1 MSVVTPEQVTI
12 EILRAFSKYTNIEA
26 VCHYALTRILGMC
39 GLRHGFLAHR
49 KYPDSDRQFVVA
61 LQDPPPRKFECFEI
75 GDDIGEYQR
84 EDTGPIIREV
94 FTYGGNDKGVL
105 CLFNDFCQSNTHIH
119 KQLLGI
125 SCALSCCLT
134 NAGCLTRLHQTHETF
149 LATMSHEIRSPLN
162 GIVGMAR
169 LLRKAGS
176 LNQEEQ
182 DWANVTFSC
191 AIQLVEVISDLL
203 DFSRLDSNK
212 VELKNEPLNVSE
224 CIQTAMD
231 VVYLKSKQKGLSL
244 QSEVDRHGPQVVMGD
259 AKRLRQILVN
269 LLVNAIK
276 FTLKGTIVVR
286 AHVKN
291 KHLWVEVED
300 TGTGIEPRHLK
311 RVFSSFVQVSESA
324 TGSENEGGLGLG
336 LWICRKLVK
345 LMKGSISIRPC
356 DSKTAGTTVS
366 FNIPVVAVDESDS
379 RNRTYSL
386 EQTSHLV
393 QNKTAVIVDSDNARQ
408 LSLFGVLVKLR
419 MVPVAFGTVEEAVQ
433 YTAQQ
438 QFAFDIAFV
447 ETHLVERWESCF
459 ESRGVPLV
467 SIGACP
473 SQSISVQG
481 QIMNTSLNLVKALVH
496 DIFQSLPVPRH
507 KRQFSICDARKR
519 LRIMVVEDVP
529 HNVKVM
535 VKTLESLHYTD
546 VCVAHNGFEA
556 LDRVKEHAFDVVFM
570 DLRMPGLDGLTVARC
585 ILQHSEGTQN
595 TVIVPMTAFVTDQ
608 DRERCRAAGMSCF
621 LEKPIDVTALK
632 NILNFVQS
640 SKED

>member
-1 MSVVTPEQVTI
+1 MSAVTPEQVTI

-39 GLRHGFLAHR
+39 GLRHGFLTHR

-61 LQDPPPRKFECFEI
+61 LQDPPPRKFESFEI

-84 EDTGPIIREV
+84 EDTGPVIREV

-105 CLFNDFCQSNTHIH
+105 CLFNDFHQSNAHIH

-169 LLRKAGS
+169 LLRKADS

-231 VVYLKSKQKGLSL
+231 VVYLKSQQKGLSL
-244 QSEVDRHGPQVVMGD
+244 KSEVDRHGPQVVMGD

-276 FTLKGTIVVR
+276 FTVKGTIVVR

-291 KHLWVEVED
+291 KHLWVDVED
-300 TGTGIEPRHLK
+300 TGTGIDPRHLK
-311 RVFSSFVQVSESA
+311 RVFSSFVQIPENA
-324 TGSENEGGLGLG
+324 TENNHEGGLGLG

-345 LMKGSISIRPC
+345 LMRGSISIRPC
-356 DSKTAGTTVS
+356 SARDSGTIVS

-393 QNKTAVIVDSDNARQ
+393 QNKTVMIIDSDNARQ
-408 LSLFGVLVKLR
+408 LSLFGILVKLK
-419 MVPVAFGTVEEAVQ
+419 MVPVACATVEEAVQ
-433 YTAQQ
+433 YTSDQK
-438 QFAFDIAFV
+438 FAFDIAFV
-447 ETHLVERWESCF
+447 ESHLVERWESCF

-507 KRQFSICDARKR
+507 KRQFSQYDNTSR
-519 LRIMVVEDVP
+519 LRILVVEDVP
-529 HNVKVM
+529 HNIKVM

-556 LDRVKEHAFDVVFM
+556 LDRVKDRAFDVVFM

-585 ILQHSEGTQN
+585 ILQNNEATP
-595 TVIVPMTAFVTDQ
+595 VIVPMTAFVTDK

-632 NILNFVQS
+632 NVLNFVQS
-640 SKED
+640 SKKHV